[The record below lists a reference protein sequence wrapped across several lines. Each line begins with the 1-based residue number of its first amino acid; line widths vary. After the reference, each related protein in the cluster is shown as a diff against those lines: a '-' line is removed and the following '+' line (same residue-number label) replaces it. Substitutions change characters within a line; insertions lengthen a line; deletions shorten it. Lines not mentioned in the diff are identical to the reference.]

1 MITIESKI
9 KDIPFRLSR
18 ILNLILDLIL
28 KIFNFILNKNKD
40 T

>member
-18 ILNLILDLIL
+18 ILSLILDLIL